1 VVVFA
6 GGCDLA
12 GITVTPSTQPP
23 AINSFGADPLTIAAG
38 ESSTLSWS
46 VAGANTVSIDQGI
59 GNVALTGRRAVMP
72 SATTVYILTATNA
85 SGVSATAT
93 AQVIVSGA
101 PSSPTPA
108 ALPVVNS
115 FTASPSSII
124 VGELAALSWNVSN
137 ATSVTIDHGVGT
149 FASSGNALV
158 SPAATTTYILTA
170 TNAAGSATATT
181 QVVVSGAPSPPG
193 GLPVVNYFTAD
204 PPIIS
209 AGSFTTLSWSV
220 SNATSV
226 TIDPGVGTVGSVG
239 TASVSPATSTSYIL
253 TAANAS
259 GWYSLTIGVLVTGGG
274 PHVAYDFVEM
284 APMAYWWTKVG
295 TDMVALP
302 FPGALNDNRGFAT
315 YRNNV
320 KLSDGNT
327 YARVLETHPQWVDN
341 GWISGKYSGVYVPP
355 GAKLRIK
362 VGLINGANA
371 GNVNFHI
378 GKFGAVS
385 TITLDCAYA
394 DGVKEMEADLGA
406 YAGQTIDFVLGTN
419 ALGSSAQD
427 WAAWAEA
434 KIIY

>member
-1 VVVFA
+1 MKKLIPLFLLVLVVAFA
-6 GGCDLA
+6 AGCDLA
-12 GITVTPSTQPP
+12 GITITPSTQPP
-23 AINSFGADPLTIAAG
+23 AISSFGASPPTIAAG

-46 VAGANTVSIDQGI
+46 IAGATMVSIDQGI
-59 GNVALTGRRAVMP
+59 GNVALSGSRVVMP
-72 SATTVYILTATNA
+72 SATTIYTLTATNA
-85 SGVSATAT
+85 AGVSTTAT
-93 AQVIVSGA
+93 AQVIVTGA
-101 PSSPTPA
+101 PSQPTPA
-108 ALPVVNS
+108 GLPVVNS
-115 FTASPSSII
+115 FTASPPSII
-124 VGELAALSWNVSN
+124 VGELATLSWNVSN
-137 ATSVTIDHGVGT
+137 ATSVIIDHGVGT

-170 TNAAGSATATT
+170 TNAAGSTT
-181 QVVVSGAPSPPG
+181 EMAQVTVSGTPSPG
-193 GLPVVNYFTAD
+193 GLPVIDYFTAD

-209 AGSFTTLSWSV
+209 AGSFTTLSWNV

-239 TASVSPATSTSYIL
+239 TATVSPATSTNYIL

-362 VGLINGANA
+362 
-371 GNVNFHI
+371 
-378 GKFGAVS
+378 
-385 TITLDCAYA
+385 
-394 DGVKEMEADLGA
+394 
-406 YAGQTIDFVLGTN
+406 
-419 ALGSSAQD
+419 
-427 WAAWAEA
+427 
-434 KIIY
+434 